1 MAPEPHHGNPEL
13 DHLRQAAIRALE
25 IRDETKI
32 TRGMTNG
39 ELEARILDE
48 DRALVRAPPDVSRQ
62 LRLTAQAEA
71 DARQQSADAQ
81 VKHDQTGSAGATA
94 LARHMAA
101 QREQLETA
109 NARYQTWATDTSNRR
124 ETAGKARVELQR
136 RGLAQHTAGQ
146 QRAEPER
153 KPQTM
158 VEWWRQL
165 EAGLAAAGAGQQS
178 RSRAGSRWPARPG

>member
-1 MAPEPHHGNPEL
+1 
-13 DHLRQAAIRALE
+13 
-25 IRDETKI
+25 
-32 TRGMTNG
+32 MTNG